1 MCTKPHKISIITR
14 IKNLLTFLTGRR
26 IRQNMIQVFGYAAQQ
41 AKAPL
46 SPYSFER
53 REPVDKDV
61 VIDIQYCGICHTDIH
76 QVNDEWG
83 GMSTYPMVPGHEI
96 TGIVTEVGAKV
107 ARYKVGDRVGV
118 GCFVDSCRKC
128 VPCLKGLEQY
138 CVEGPTLTYNGV
150 ERNGQTRTQGGYSN
164 KIVVDENYILQIPD
178 NLPMDGAAPLLC
190 AGITMYS
197 PLKHWNA
204 GPGKR
209 VGIVGLGGLGH
220 MGVKIA
226 HALGAEVT
234 VLSHSLKKQDEAKKM
249 GADQFYAASS
259 DIDSFEKLK
268 GYFNLIINTLAVE
281 IDWNRYLN
289 LLSLDGTM
297 VVVGIPEKE
306 TLLGASSLINAR
318 HSLAGS
324 VIGGIR
330 ETQEMLNFCNKNNI
344 TSDIELIPIQKVNE
358 AYPRVVNSDV
368 RYRFVIDTKSLDS

>member
-1 MCTKPHKISIITR
+1 
-14 IKNLLTFLTGRR
+14 
-26 IRQNMIQVFGYAAQQ
+26 MIQVLGYAAQQ

-46 SPYSFER
+46 SRYSFER
-53 REPVDKDV
+53 REPVDNDV

-76 QVNDEWG
+76 QVNNEWG
-83 GMSTYPMVPGHEI
+83 GKSTYPMVPGHEI
-96 TGIVTEVGAKV
+96 TGIVTEVGSKV
-107 ARYKVGDRVGV
+107 ARYKAGDRVGV

-128 VPCLKGLEQY
+128 GPCLKGLEQY
-138 CVEGPTLTYNGV
+138 CIEGPTLTYNSI

-164 KIVVDENYILQIPD
+164 KIVVDENYVLQIPD

-197 PLKHWNA
+197 PLMHWNA

-249 GADQFYAASS
+249 GADQFYATSI
-259 DIDSFEKLK
+259 DTDSFEKLK
-268 GYFNLIINTLAVE
+268 GYFDLIINTLAVE

-289 LLSLDGTM
+289 LIALDGTM

-318 HSLAGS
+318 RSLAGS

-330 ETQEMLNFCNKNNI
+330 ETQEMLDFCSKYDI
-344 TSDIELIPIQKVNE
+344 ASDIELIPIQKVNE

-368 RYRFVIDTKSLDS
+368 RYRFVIDAKSLDS